1 MGFQKN
7 EYFLGY
13 EEIVDITK
21 LDFGVCV
28 PGRVRGGIS
37 IHFKDFLKV
46 KVQNLIFF
54 WCRYNIFWGGGGGMP
69 KFLIFFGV
77 NSTFVDAGS

>member
-7 EYFLGY
+7 EYFFGY
-13 EEIVDITK
+13 EEIVDIAK
-21 LDFGVCV
+21 LDYLLCVCR
-28 PGRVRGGIS
+28 GGGGGGGGIS

-46 KVQNLIFF
+46 MVQNWIFF
-54 WCRYNIFWGGGGGMP
+54 FGIAIIFLGGMA
-69 KFLIFFGV
+69 KFLIFFRV

>member
-7 EYFLGY
+7 EYFMGY

-21 LDFGVCV
+21 LDYLVCV
-28 PGRVRGGIS
+28 CRGGGGGGIS

-46 KVQNLIFF
+46 KVQNWIFF
-54 WCRYNIFWGGGGGMP
+54 WCRYNIFWGY
-69 KFLIFFGV
+69 
-77 NSTFVDAGS
+77 A

>member
-1 MGFQKN
+1 MIF
-7 EYFLGY
+7 
-13 EEIVDITK
+13 
-21 LDFGVCV
+21 
-28 PGRVRGGIS
+28 

-46 KVQNLIFF
+46 KVQNGNLFWVSLAIIFL
-54 WCRYNIFWGGGGGMP
+54 GGMP